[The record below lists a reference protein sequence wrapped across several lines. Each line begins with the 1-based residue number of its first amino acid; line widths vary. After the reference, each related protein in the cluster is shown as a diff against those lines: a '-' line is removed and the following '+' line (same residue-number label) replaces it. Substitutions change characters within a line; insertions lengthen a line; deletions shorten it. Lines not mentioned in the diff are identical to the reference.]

1 MIHSALSRS
10 IGRTTLPA
18 RDLIKGAGMVQRRQR
33 ERSLF
38 EVLLPDGH
46 KLWPDW
52 LRRIDTLLED
62 EAVIET
68 VAQALEARWPQSRR
82 RGRPGTPAEVVLRM
96 LVLKHLFDW
105 SYDDLEREVRANL
118 VYRAFTRIDAEEVP
132 DAKTILKIAGA
143 LGPEVIEQLHR
154 QVVEVAKRA
163 GVTHGRRFRIDTTV
177 VETNVHYP
185 TDSSLLQD
193 GVRVL
198 TRTMQRASAA
208 LGDHRGRVRDRR
220 RSVGRRV
227 LVIGRQA
234 RSPETREALV
244 RSYRRLM
251 ATTRAVARDAVTM
264 VRRIRQRL
272 RTAPRPVATT
282 LIQARQRIEQV
293 QPLVH
298 RILEQT
304 RARLLGGDTHVPD
317 KVLSVF
323 EPHTEAIR
331 KGKIAK
337 PTEFGKLV
345 TIQESEHQIIT
356 AYEVHE
362 RRPADM
368 TLWTPALDR
377 HLAIFDRP
385 PDLAAG
391 DRGFASAKNEEAA
404 MQRGV
409 RRIIL
414 PRPGRKTPTRRAHE
428 RQRWFRRGQRWRVGC
443 EGRISVIKRRHG
455 LRRCRYHGADGTARW
470 VGLGVIANNLVT
482 SATFL
487 NARATA

>member
-1 MIHSALSRS
+1 
-10 IGRTTLPA
+10 
-18 RDLIKGAGMVQRRQR
+18 MVQRKQR

-52 LRRIDTLLED
+52 LRKIDTLLED
-62 EAVIET
+62 EAVIDV
-68 VAQALEARWPQSRR
+68 VAQALETRWPQSRR
-82 RGRPGTPAEVVLRM
+82 RGRPGTPAEVVIRM
-96 LVLKHLFDW
+96 LILKHLFDW
-105 SYDDLEREVRANL
+105 SYDDLECEVRANL
-118 VYRAFTRIDAEEVP
+118 VYRAFTRVDAGEVP
-132 DAKTILKIAGA
+132 DAKTLVKIAGA

-154 QVVEVAKRA
+154 QVVDVAKRA

-208 LGDHRGRVRDRR
+208 LGDGRGRIRDRR
-220 RSVGRRV
+220 RSVGRRT
-227 LVIGRQA
+227 LIIGRQA

-244 RSYRRLM
+244 HSYRRLM
-251 ATTRAVARDAVTM
+251 ATTRAVVRDAATM
-264 VRRIRQRL
+264 VRRITQRL
-272 RTAPRPVATT
+272 RTAPRAAATR
-282 LIQARQRIEQV
+282 LILAQQRLQAMH
-293 QPLVH
+293 PLVT
-298 RILEQT
+298 RVLSQT

-317 KVLSVF
+317 KVLSIF

-356 AYEVHE
+356 AYAVHAT
-362 RRPADM
+362 RPPDV

-377 HLAIFDRP
+377 HIAIFGRA
-385 PDLAAG
+385 PDVAAG
-391 DRGFASAKNEEAA
+391 DRGFSSAKNEEAA
-404 MQRGV
+404 LTRGV
-409 RRIIL
+409 RRVIL
-414 PRPGRKTPTRRAHE
+414 PRPGRKTPARRAHE

-443 EGRISVIKRRHG
+443 EGRISVLKRRHG

-470 VGLGVIANNLVT
+470 VGLGVIADNLVNT
-482 SATFL
+482 ATFL
-487 NARATA
+487 NARTTA